1 MKIIKKKF
9 LEIKKEIVYD
19 NDFIDDVIL
28 NYDKRMIIIFCY
40 IVYQFQKDSK
50 IIEIDKKKLKKVFKT
65 ERLSDAKLSKYI
77 RSILKTTIYYRSS
90 KNIFED
96 GKIFANKN
104 DYVEEPIFERLS
116 FSVGENTIKFLLKE
130 RYKNMF
136 LNIKEKFSKHSIEDL
151 ENMSKISILIFLQL
165 KRWKNWKQKVYMN
178 FEYFKLNVNLSEG
191 YRQMDIIR
199 KLEKSIKEIKEN
211 TGLEVSYG
219 LIRSPN
225 KRKIEQLVFSIDNSK
240 ERYQQ
245 TLFDIN
251 AEPVKK
257 KIARWVLK
265 KQYGEEY
272 EEEE

>member
-165 KRWKNWKQKVYMN
+165 NRWKNWKQKVYMN